1 MGAPGNLYIIFRRG
15 GTFTSSIHYTK
26 GGKLTETISFYL
38 LAITV
43 VKYRRH
49 APNINQFP
57 SDECAFG
64 EAFCQ
69 GFFTSA
75 ISLWSALV
83 LSVAALLNLF
93 CS

>member
-1 MGAPGNLYIIFRRG
+1 MGALVDHYTLFRRS
-15 GTFTSSIHYTK
+15 GTSTFFVHDKK

-49 APNINQFP
+49 EPNINQFT
-57 SDECAFG
+57 SDGCVFG

-75 ISLWSALV
+75 ISLWSTLALS
-83 LSVAALLNLF
+83 LAALLNLF